1 MNQNVVD
8 LGAVVACRAHDAV
21 VALRLARER
30 VEALDLHVADL
41 RREVEAGKAVA
52 RRTAALTDYGELSRA
67 MRGRVHRARLVA
79 VRASLDRWQTG
90 LALHDLRV
98 TAGAALDRMDRAEA
112 RRVYSESFPGLSPQ
126 RTGAAVAALVRDHRA
141 SRRASVRRAVLG
153 AA

>member
-8 LGAVVACRAHDAV
+8 LGAIVACRAHDAV

-30 VEALDLHVADL
+30 VETLDRHVADL

-52 RRTAALTDYGELSRA
+52 RRTAALTDCGELSRA

-79 VRASLDRWQTG
+79 VRAGLDRWQAS
-90 LALHDLRV
+90 LAMDDLRV
-98 TAGAALDRMDRAEA
+98 IAGAALDRMHRGEA
-112 RRVYSESFPGLSPQ
+112 RRVYCEAFPGLSPQ
-126 RTGAAVAALVRDHRA
+126 RTGAAVAALVRNHRA
-141 SRRASVRRAVLG
+141 SRRAAARRAVLG